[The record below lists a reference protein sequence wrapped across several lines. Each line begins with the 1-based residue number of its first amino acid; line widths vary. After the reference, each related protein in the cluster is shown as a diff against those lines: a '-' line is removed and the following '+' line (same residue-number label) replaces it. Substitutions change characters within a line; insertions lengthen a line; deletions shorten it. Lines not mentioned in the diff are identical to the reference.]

1 MAFLGCSCKKELKS
15 GRATGVGR
23 LKAKTS
29 IGLSVLSQLS
39 ATSNIRENV
48 SKDHANRITLAGVGS
63 LTAKETQDHTPSTTN
78 KLTGEGSIASKMTL
92 NVKMRANIS
101 GDSDLTQAF
110 ADKFS
115 GDFDKMPS
123 GFLSTQKLYPI
134 ADAVN
139 NGFIDEAE
147 QAVDIYDSIDE
158 GVYTGNIYDDNSE
171 IVADDHTWI
180 TPNSIE
186 TVGDYAYKA
195 EVTAPMITPD
205 ESFLIFRALAP
216 TSDYQ
221 SLKSPIY
228 TLYDILLT
236 ETCIC

>member
-39 ATSNIRENV
+39 ATSNIRENA

-63 LTAKETQDHTPSTTN
+63 LAAKETQDHTPSTTN

-101 GDSDLTQAF
+101 GDSDLTQTF

-139 NGFIDEAE
+139 NGFIDESKSSDFAFNRD
-147 QAVDIYDSIDE
+147 QTPNCARLNVSVSFTTFLLSIDP
-158 GVYTGNIYDDNSE
+158 
-171 IVADDHTWI
+171 HTFLRE
-180 TPNSIE
+180 TPS
-186 TVGDYAYKA
+186 
-195 EVTAPMITPD
+195 
-205 ESFLIFRALAP
+205 
-216 TSDYQ
+216 
-221 SLKSPIY
+221 
-228 TLYDILLT
+228 
-236 ETCIC
+236 